1 MSYTIL
7 LVEDNPYIME
17 INREALIME
26 DYTVLEAYTARE
38 CMERLAENDVDLIVL
53 DIMLPDG
60 DGLKLCRSIKEQY
73 GTPVLFL

>member
-17 INREALIME
+17 INREALVME
-26 DYTVLEAYTARE
+26 DYTVLQAADARE
-38 CMERLAENDVDLIVL
+38 CMEQLALQDVDLVVL

-60 DGLKLCRSIKEQY
+60 D
-73 GTPVLFL
+73 